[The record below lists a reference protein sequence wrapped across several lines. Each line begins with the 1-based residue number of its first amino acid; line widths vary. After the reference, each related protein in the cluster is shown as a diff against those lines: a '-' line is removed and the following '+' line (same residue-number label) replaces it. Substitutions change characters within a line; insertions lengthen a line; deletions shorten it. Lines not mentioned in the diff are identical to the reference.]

1 MMYLAR
7 CVREMW
13 ASKYG
18 TLDSALKISQTPGY
32 LPLPGHRSPKIT
44 IADVCPPSARIVFGG
59 GEGTGVSGKC
69 PITGCVWTCASV
81 ADTAR

>member
-59 GEGTGVSGKC
+59 GGDRCLGQMSDHGLC
-69 PITGCVWTCASV
+69 LDMCVNG
-81 ADTAR
+81 